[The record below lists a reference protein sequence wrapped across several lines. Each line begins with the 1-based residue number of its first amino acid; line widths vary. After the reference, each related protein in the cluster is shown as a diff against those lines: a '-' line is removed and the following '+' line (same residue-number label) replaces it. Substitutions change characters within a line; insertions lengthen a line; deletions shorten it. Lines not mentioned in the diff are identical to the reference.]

1 MEMAKE
7 MVVEGEIRRE
17 AMFVEVWKRNGLTEC
32 GVTYPGGVE
41 QSCLILWSP
50 HTGERNP
57 ETLSNTIMENLQRL
71 VSELKAGRYRETIVI
86 KLLHLWEAKNVNK
99 GAVPFTTRGSPRKS
113 SRVRLQDH
121 GRVRQA
127 RFPDETGSSYPWPC
141 PPLASLRYSLLQWTR
156 KEDWRE
162 EEKVSVRGC
171 IVSQDLSVLKTIVFL
186 FIA

>member
-50 HTGERNP
+50 HT
-57 ETLSNTIMENLQRL
+57 
-71 VSELKAGRYRETIVI
+71 ELKAGRYRETIVI
-86 KLLHLWEAKNVNK
+86 KLLHLWEAKNMNK
-99 GAVPFTTRGSPRKS
+99 GAVPFTTRGSPRKLAEMLWARS

>member
-1 MEMAKE
+1 MDVGVKAHGLAKRIVFFQAVREETGSLSPMEMAKE
-7 MVVEGEIRRE
+7 MVVEVEIRRE

-86 KLLHLWEAKNVNK
+86 KLLHLWEAKNMNK
-99 GAVPFTTRGSPRKS
+99 GGDFMAVYIAL
-113 SRVRLQDH
+113 V
-121 GRVRQA
+121 
-127 RFPDETGSSYPWPC
+127 DENVYFS
-141 PPLASLRYSLLQWTR
+141 
-156 KEDWRE
+156 
-162 EEKVSVRGC
+162 
-171 IVSQDLSVLKTIVFL
+171 
-186 FIA
+186 

>member
-1 MEMAKE
+1 P
-7 MVVEGEIRRE
+7 
-17 AMFVEVWKRNGLTEC
+17 KRIWFI
-32 GVTYPGGVE
+32 Y
-41 QSCLILWSP
+41 I
-50 HTGERNP
+50 
-57 ETLSNTIMENLQRL
+57 
-71 VSELKAGRYRETIVI
+71 A
-86 KLLHLWEAKNVNK
+86 
-99 GAVPFTTRGSPRKS
+99 AVPFTTRGSPRKS